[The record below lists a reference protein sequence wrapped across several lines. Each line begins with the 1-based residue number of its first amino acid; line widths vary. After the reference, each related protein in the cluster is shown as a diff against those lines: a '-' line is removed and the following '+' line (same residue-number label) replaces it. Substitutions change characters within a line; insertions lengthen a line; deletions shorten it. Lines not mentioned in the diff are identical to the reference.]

1 MVKKARTLAREAAL
15 NVLYQVDGCGV
26 PFDEALATAISNADF
41 DKTTNPAAAK
51 EYTRFLTEGIREH
64 KEIDKV
70 IMDFASDEWP
80 FYRLPVVDK
89 NILRIAVFEIDFSE
103 DVDDAVAVDESLKL
117 ADTFAG
123 AGSARFINGLLASYL
138 KSKSNNDEKES

>member
-1 MVKKARTLAREAAL
+1 M
-15 NVLYQVDGCGV
+15 
-26 PFDEALATAISNADF
+26 
-41 DKTTNPAAAK
+41 
-51 EYTRFLTEGIREH
+51 
-64 KEIDKV
+64 
-70 IMDFASDEWP
+70 
-80 FYRLPVVDK
+80 VDK